1 MTDKRKVAK
10 NIVNDAII
18 KEIADAVG
26 SLEFGAVTI
35 KVHNRKII
43 QVEVSEKKRFDETW
57 KIEEGGG
64 I

>member
-1 MTDKRKVAK
+1 MSLKQGSK

-18 KEIADAVG
+18 KEIAEAAE
-26 SLEFGAVTI
+26 SLDYGIVTI
-35 KVHNRKII
+35 KVHGAKII
-43 QVEVSEKKRFDETW
+43 QVEVTEKKRFDDVW